1 MTASM
6 SAAALAQ
13 REATVI
19 GWVNGAPLSKTLLD
33 ERLAMLRAG
42 KGVAGLPAPDSREG
56 RQLLRWTAH
65 VLFTE
70 HLCASWASDHDLPVG
85 QPLELDA
92 LAAIQLGSI
101 TAAAW
106 RTHPAVSA
114 VYPTIVN
121 DNPELTPPRTEQQWL
136 VRIATGP
143 TPAAAAEAN
152 PVSIGWTTLADLP
165 LAIADAAR
173 EATAEPVAS
182 GGVWHRVV
190 VDKSDVLPVAGPPAV
205 RRNGVALRTFA
216 RWLDRQRAR
225 SVRVAD
231 GFEHPGDPGQPD
243 NTHQH

>member
-1 MTASM
+1 VN
-6 SAAALAQ
+6 AATAQ

-19 GWVNGAPLSKTLLD
+19 GWVNGEPLPRRLLD
-33 ERLAMLRAG
+33 GRLAILRAG
-42 KGVAGLPAPDSREG
+42 KGAAALPAPDSREG
-56 RQLLRWTAH
+56 RQLVRWTAH

-70 HLCASWASDHDLPVG
+70 HLCVSWARDHDLAVG
-85 QPLELDA
+85 KPLDLDA

-106 RTHPAVSA
+106 RTQPAVSA
-114 VYPTIVN
+114 VYTTIVD
-121 DNPELTPPRTEQQWL
+121 DNPELTHPRTEQQWL
-136 VRIATGP
+136 LRIATGP
-143 TPAAAAEAN
+143 TPAAAAGAN

-173 EATAEPVAS
+173 NGTAEPVAA
-182 GGVWHRVV
+182 GVGWRRVV
-190 VDKSDVLPVAGPPAV
+190 VDKTDVLPVAGPPPV
-205 RRNGVALRTFA
+205 RRTGTALRTFA
-216 RWLDRQRAR
+216 RWLDLQRAR